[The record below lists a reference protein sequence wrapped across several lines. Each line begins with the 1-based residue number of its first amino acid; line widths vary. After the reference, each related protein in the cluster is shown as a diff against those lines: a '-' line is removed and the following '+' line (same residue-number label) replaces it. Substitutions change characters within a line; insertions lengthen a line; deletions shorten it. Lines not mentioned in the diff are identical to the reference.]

1 MKTKPE
7 SKVSDQAP
15 LRPEVATA
23 ILRKYIEEIS
33 WGGFIFERRLRGKNL
48 RFRVMHASEAEEITN
63 LKKIDLNEAAGYV
76 LIESESKKHRVL
88 LDAFTE
94 ISWSPEK

>member
-1 MKTKPE
+1 MKTKPK
-7 SKVSDQAP
+7 SKVSGQVP
-15 LRPEVATA
+15 LRPEVAAA

-48 RFRVMHASEAEEITN
+48 HFRVMHASEAEEITD

-76 LIESESKKHRVL
+76 LIEGENKKHRISL
-88 LDAFTE
+88 GAFTE
-94 ISWSPEK
+94 ISWGPY